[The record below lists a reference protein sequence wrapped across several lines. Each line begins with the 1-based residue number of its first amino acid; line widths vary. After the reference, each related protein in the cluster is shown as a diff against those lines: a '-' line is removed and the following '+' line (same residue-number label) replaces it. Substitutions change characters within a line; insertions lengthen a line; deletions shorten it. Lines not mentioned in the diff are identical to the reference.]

1 MRAVNLLPKDDQQ
14 QGRRKQNLP
23 ALISTG
29 LIVLVTGLM
38 GVFYF
43 SARSAATA
51 KELEL
56 EDAKAELA
64 LLPTPSELA
73 TQTAG
78 QRKLATERQARI
90 AALSAA
96 LGHRVA
102 WDRVLREVSLV
113 LPDDVWLTQ
122 LAAFSP
128 KPPTGTAPVQTAPG
142 AVPQGFTMAG
152 YTYSHDAVARL
163 LTRLSVIPDLQNVW
177 LERSLRTKLVGRYV
191 ITFTI
196 RADVR
201 APGAT
206 S

>member
-1 MRAVNLLPKDDQQ
+1 VRAVNLLPKDDAQR
-14 QGRRKQNLP
+14 GRRQQNLP

-29 LIVLVTGLM
+29 LIVLVTGLV
-38 GVFYF
+38 GVLYF
-43 SARSAATA
+43 SAKSASTT

-56 EDAKAELA
+56 QDAKAELA

-73 TQTAG
+73 SQTAG
-78 QRKLATERQARI
+78 QRKLASERQARI

-128 KPPTGTAPVQTAPG
+128 KPPTGSATATTAPG

-163 LTRLSVIPDLQNVW
+163 LTRLSVVPGLQNVW

>member
-1 MRAVNLLPKDDQQ
+1 MRAVNLLPKDDAQR
-14 QGRRKQNLP
+14 GRRQQNLP

-29 LIVLVTGLM
+29 LIVLVTGLV

-43 SARSAATA
+43 SAKSAATTN
-51 KELEL
+51 ELEL
-56 EDAKAELA
+56 QDAKAELA

-73 TQTAG
+73 SQTAG
-78 QRKLATERQARI
+78 QRKLASERHARI
-90 AALSAA
+90 TALSAA
-96 LGHRVA
+96 LSHRVA

-128 KPPTGTAPVQTAPG
+128 KPPTGSTPSATAPG

-152 YTYSHDAVARL
+152 YTYSHEAVARL
-163 LTRLSVIPDLQNVW
+163 LTRLSVVPGLQNVW

>member
-1 MRAVNLLPKDDQQ
+1 MRAVNLLPKDDAQR
-14 QGRRKQNLP
+14 GRRQQNLP

-29 LIVLVTGLM
+29 LVVLVTGLV
-38 GVFYF
+38 GVLYF
-43 SARSAATA
+43 SAKSASTA
-51 KELEL
+51 KDLEL
-56 EDAKAELA
+56 QDAKAELA

-73 TQTAG
+73 SETAG
-78 QRKLATERQARI
+78 QRKLASERQARI
-90 AALSAA
+90 TALSAA
-96 LGHRVA
+96 LSHRVA
-102 WDRVLREVSLV
+102 WDRVLREISLV

-128 KPPTGTAPVQTAPG
+128 KPPTGTTPSTTAPG

-163 LTRLSVIPDLQNVW
+163 ITRLSVVPGLQNVW

>member
-1 MRAVNLLPKDDQQ
+1 VRAVNLLPRDDAQR
-14 QGRRKQNLP
+14 GRRRQNLP

-29 LIVLVTGLM
+29 LIVLVTGLV

-43 SARSAATA
+43 SAKSASTTR
-51 KELEL
+51 ELEL
-56 EDAKAELA
+56 QDAKAELA
-64 LLPTPSELA
+64 LLPTPTELA
-73 TQTAG
+73 SQTAG
-78 QRKLATERQARI
+78 QRKLASERQARI

-128 KPPTGTAPVQTAPG
+128 TPPTGSATTTTAPG

-152 YTYSHDAVARL
+152 YTYSHEAVARL
-163 LTRLSVIPDLQNVW
+163 LTRLSVVPGLQNVW

>member
-1 MRAVNLLPKDDQQ
+1 MRAVNLLPKDDGQR
-14 QGRRKQNLP
+14 GRKQNLP

-29 LIVLVTGLM
+29 LIVLVTGLV
-38 GVFYF
+38 GVLYF
-43 SARSAATA
+43 SAKSTSST
-51 KELEL
+51 KGLEL

-73 TQTAG
+73 SQTAG
-78 QRKLATERQARI
+78 QRKLASERQARI
-90 AALSAA
+90 AALAAA

-128 KPPTGTAPVQTAPG
+128 KPPTGEAAAATAPG

-163 LTRLSVIPDLQNVW
+163 ITRLSVVPDLQNVW

>member
-1 MRAVNLLPKDDQQ
+1 MRAVNLLPKDDAQR
-14 QGRRKQNLP
+14 GRRQQNLP
-23 ALISTG
+23 ALISTA
-29 LIVLVTGLM
+29 LVVLVTGLV
-38 GVFYF
+38 GVLYF
-43 SARSAATA
+43 SAKSTSTT
-51 KELEL
+51 KQLEL
-56 EDAKAELA
+56 EDAQAELA

-73 TQTAG
+73 AQTAG
-78 QRKLATERQARI
+78 QRKLASERQARI
-90 AALSAA
+90 AALSIA

-102 WDRVLREVSLV
+102 WDRVLREISLV

-128 KPPTGTAPVQTAPG
+128 KPPTGQAAPVTAPG

-163 LTRLSVIPDLQNVW
+163 ITRLSVIPDLQNVW
-177 LERSLRTKLVGRYV
+177 LERSLRTKLVGRHV

-201 APGAT
+201 APGA
-206 S
+206 SS

>member
-1 MRAVNLLPKDDQQ
+1 MRAVNLLPK
-14 QGRRKQNLP
+14 GGGPRTRKPQNVP
-23 ALISTG
+23 ALVSTAV
-29 LIVLVTGLM
+29 IVLVSGLV
-38 GVFYF
+38 GVLYF
-43 SARSAATA
+43 SAKSAATR
-51 KELEL
+51 KQLEVQ
-56 EDAKAELA
+56 DAKAELA
-64 LLPTPSELA
+64 LLPTPTQLA

-78 QRKLATERQARI
+78 QRKLATEQRARI

-128 KPPTGTAPVQTAPG
+128 KPPAGTAPQVTQPG
-142 AVPQGFTMAG
+142 SAPQGFTMSG

-163 LTRLSVIPDLQNVW
+163 LTRLAVIPDLQNVW
-177 LERSLRTKLVGRYV
+177 LERSLRTKLAGRAM

-196 RADVR
+196 KADVR
-201 APGAT
+201 APGAA

>member
-1 MRAVNLLPKDDQQ
+1 VRAVNLLPRDDAQR
-14 QGRRKQNLP
+14 GRRRQNLP
-23 ALISTG
+23 ALISTAA
-29 LIVLVTGLM
+29 IVLVAGLV
-38 GVFYF
+38 GVLYF
-43 SARSAATA
+43 SAKTTATA
-51 KELEL
+51 KQLEL
-56 EDAKAELA
+56 QDAKDELA
-64 LLPTPSELA
+64 LLPTPSDLA

-78 QRKLATERQARI
+78 QRKLAAEQQARVN
-90 AALSAA
+90 ALSTA

-102 WDRVLREVSLV
+102 WDRVLREISLV
-113 LPDDVWLTQ
+113 LPNDVWLTQ

-128 KPPTGTAPVQTAPG
+128 KPPTGQAPVTTPG

-163 LTRLSVIPDLQNVW
+163 ITRLSVIPDLQNVW
-177 LERSLRTKLVGRYV
+177 LERSLRTKLAGRHV

-196 RADVR
+196 KADVR

>member
-1 MRAVNLLPKDDQQ
+1 MKAVNLLPRDDAQR
-14 QGRRKQNLP
+14 GRRQQNLP

-29 LIVLVTGLM
+29 LIVLVTGLV
-38 GVFYF
+38 GVLYF
-43 SARSAATA
+43 SAKSTSTT
-51 KELEL
+51 KQLEL
-56 EDAKAELA
+56 EDAQAELA

-73 TQTAG
+73 SQTAG
-78 QRKLATERQARI
+78 QRKLASERQARI

-128 KPPTGTAPVQTAPG
+128 KPPTGAAAPVTVPG
-142 AVPQGFTMAG
+142 TVPQGFTMAG

-177 LERSLRTKLVGRYV
+177 LERSLRTKLVGRHV

>member
-1 MRAVNLLPKDDQQ
+1 MRAVNLLPKDDAQR
-14 QGRRKQNLP
+14 GRRQQNLP

-29 LIVLVTGLM
+29 LVVLVTGLV

-43 SARSAATA
+43 SAKSASTA

-56 EDAKAELA
+56 RDATAELA

-78 QRKLATERQARI
+78 QRKLASERQARI
-90 AALSAA
+90 AALTTA

-122 LAAFSP
+122 LSAFSP
-128 KPPTGTAPVQTAPG
+128 KPPTGNATAATVPG
-142 AVPQGFTMAG
+142 AVPQGFSMAG

-163 LTRLSVIPDLQNVW
+163 ISRLSVVPGLQNVW
-177 LERSLRTKLVGRYV
+177 LERSLRTKLVGRHV

-201 APGAT
+201 APGAA

>member
-1 MRAVNLLPKDDQQ
+1 MRAVNLLPKDDAQR
-14 QGRRKQNLP
+14 GRRQQNLP
-23 ALISTG
+23 ALISTA
-29 LIVLVTGLM
+29 LIVLVTGLV
-38 GVFYF
+38 GVLYF
-43 SARSAATA
+43 SAKSTSTTRQ
-51 KELEL
+51 LEL
-56 EDAKAELA
+56 EDAQAELA

-73 TQTAG
+73 SQTAG
-78 QRKLATERQARI
+78 QRKLASERQARI
-90 AALSAA
+90 SALSAA

-102 WDRVLREVSLV
+102 WDRVLREISLV

-122 LAAFSP
+122 LTALSP
-128 KPPTGTAPVQTAPG
+128 TPPTAAAAPATAPG

-163 LTRLSVIPDLQNVW
+163 ITRLSVIPDLQNVW
-177 LERSLRTKLVGRYV
+177 LERSLRTKLVGRHV

-196 RADVR
+196 RANVR

>member
-1 MRAVNLLPKDDQQ
+1 MRAVNLLPRDDAQR
-14 QGRRKQNLP
+14 GRRQQNLP

-29 LIVLVTGLM
+29 LVVLVTGLV

-43 SARSAATA
+43 SAKSASTA

-56 EDAKAELA
+56 RDATAELA

-73 TQTAG
+73 SQTAG
-78 QRKLATERQARI
+78 QRKLASERQARI
-90 AALSAA
+90 AALTAA

-122 LAAFSP
+122 LSAFSP
-128 KPPTGTAPVQTAPG
+128 KPPTGNATAATAPG
-142 AVPQGFTMAG
+142 AVPQGFSMAG

-163 LTRLSVIPDLQNVW
+163 ITRLSVVPGLQNVW
-177 LERSLRTKLVGRYV
+177 LERSLRTKLVGRHV
-191 ITFTI
+191 ITFSI

-201 APGAT
+201 APGAA